1 MSYYLLPHISNTL
14 DCSDIQLE
22 LDNKLSNNIC
32 KTTHRYLSSLKK
44 EIESHTDKW
53 DIYKKFTNTY
63 EYIHTQI
70 PSLKHS
76 ISKYKP
82 VSRAYF
88 KFVEIANIF
97 DIIPDNRFAISTFHL
112 CEGPGGFIEAIC
124 HLHNNNNDKFY
135 GMTLIGN
142 DENIKLYTYLLIKED
157 SHSLYGFFKKSER
170 SLFKLLI
177 SVSGVGASTARM
189 MLSSLSPSEIIS
201 AIMSE
206 NVQVVQSIKGIGLK
220 TAQRIILELKDKV
233 LSLNEVG
240 DESLTLNK
248 QSEEASSALEV
259 LGYSRKQ
266 TSKLLSKIISENP
279 GINVESIIK
288 KALNKL

>member
-1 MSYYLLPHISNTL
+1 MITQIKGRLIEKSPTELIVDCNGIGYSINISL
-14 DCSDIQLE
+14 
-22 LDNKLSNNIC
+22 
-32 KTTHRYLSSLKK
+32 
-44 EIESHTDKW
+44 
-53 DIYKKFTNTY
+53 NTY
-63 EYIHTQI
+63 SQI
-70 PSLKHS
+70 G
-76 ISKYKP
+76 
-82 VSRAYF
+82 
-88 KFVEIANIF
+88 
-97 DIIPDNRFAISTFHL
+97 D
-112 CEGPGGFIEAIC
+112 
-124 HLHNNNNDKFY
+124 
-135 GMTLIGN
+135 

-206 NVQVVQSIKGIGLK
+206 NVRVVQSIKGIGLK

-233 LSLNEVG
+233 LSLDEVG
-240 DESLTLNK
+240 DGSLTINK

>member
-1 MSYYLLPHISNTL
+1 MITQIKGRLIEKSPTELVVDCNGIGYSINISL
-14 DCSDIQLE
+14 
-22 LDNKLSNNIC
+22 
-32 KTTHRYLSSLKK
+32 
-44 EIESHTDKW
+44 
-53 DIYKKFTNTY
+53 NTY
-63 EYIHTQI
+63 SQI
-70 PSLKHS
+70 G
-76 ISKYKP
+76 
-82 VSRAYF
+82 
-88 KFVEIANIF
+88 
-97 DIIPDNRFAISTFHL
+97 D
-112 CEGPGGFIEAIC
+112 
-124 HLHNNNNDKFY
+124 
-135 GMTLIGN
+135 

-201 AIMSE
+201 AIMNE

-233 LSLNEVG
+233 LSLDEVG

>member
-1 MSYYLLPHISNTL
+1 MITQIKGRLIEKSPTELVVDCNGIGYSVNISL
-14 DCSDIQLE
+14 
-22 LDNKLSNNIC
+22 
-32 KTTHRYLSSLKK
+32 
-44 EIESHTDKW
+44 
-53 DIYKKFTNTY
+53 NTY
-63 EYIHTQI
+63 TQ
-70 PSLKHS
+70 
-76 ISKYKP
+76 
-82 VSRAYF
+82 
-88 KFVEIANIF
+88 
-97 DIIPDNRFAISTFHL
+97 
-112 CEGPGGFIEAIC
+112 
-124 HLHNNNNDKFY
+124 
-135 GMTLIGN
+135 IGN

-206 NVQVVQSIKGIGLK
+206 NIQVVQSIKGIGLK

-233 LSLNEVG
+233 LSLDEAG
-240 DESLTLNK
+240 DDSLTLNK

-259 LGYSRKQ
+259 LGYSKKQ

>member
-1 MSYYLLPHISNTL
+1 MITQIKGRLIEKSPTELVVDCNGIGYSLNISL
-14 DCSDIQLE
+14 
-22 LDNKLSNNIC
+22 
-32 KTTHRYLSSLKK
+32 
-44 EIESHTDKW
+44 
-53 DIYKKFTNTY
+53 NTY
-63 EYIHTQI
+63 SQ
-70 PSLKHS
+70 
-76 ISKYKP
+76 
-82 VSRAYF
+82 
-88 KFVEIANIF
+88 
-97 DIIPDNRFAISTFHL
+97 
-112 CEGPGGFIEAIC
+112 
-124 HLHNNNNDKFY
+124 
-135 GMTLIGN
+135 IGN
-142 DENIKLYTYLLIKED
+142 NENIKLYTYLLIKED

-233 LSLNEVG
+233 LSLDEAG
-240 DESLTLNK
+240 DESLILNK